1 MIIGTRLKMN
11 CMSFSIQFN
20 PDYGHMCEYINEAE
34 VDFIVQDKSI
44 EYYDEKEDIYYS
56 LTYKIDECGTYPIY
70 ENDDY
75 ALYMFER

>member
-1 MIIGTRLKMN
+1 MA
-11 CMSFSIQFN
+11 QPDN